1 MTRCAKIR
9 KVKHKWSGRHR
20 KDTQRSK
27 AMRNPQNSVGSL
39 YRSIRLLRYILPITA
54 FLLVV
59 VHQSLTF
66 AWLRPT
72 PPFPYFLAQVLLYGT
87 VGPILVWLAL
97 TWFLRWARER
107 EEAEVHLHCLNQIS
121 RQAATATE
129 MEALA
134 DIALKMPEEIIS
146 PVASS
151 LILREH
157 PEGPW
162 TLAGTHGLQGKEKE
176 MLGARLVIAGSDLYC
191 GQCAALSATAH
202 QNCPL
207 QIPLPQADM
216 LPSIT
221 SVICLPLSTERP
233 PLALLNIYLFDEPSS
248 YLDVKQRIA
257 ASRAIRNLKKD
268 GKMVVVA
275 EHDLAVLDYLSDH
288 ICILYGEPGVY
299 GVVSSVYGVKVG
311 INRYLDGY
319 LPDENIRFR
328 DDAIQFKIK
337 PPITTLKNQNI
348 ILKWNE
354 MKKSYDDFTLTTD
367 SGVAH
372 KGEVI
377 GIVGPNGIGKTTFVK
392 MLAGIEKP
400 DSGNTS
406 TLDGGKISY
415 KPQYISV
422 SFNDTVENLLKSIS
436 KNDFYSSWYRSEVLQ
451 PLNIETILDRNV
463 NALSGGELQ
472 RTAIA
477 ACLSNPAS
485 IYLLDEPSAY
495 LDVEERLVMTR
506 TIRRKVENRG
516 VTAFMVDHDIV
527 TQDFVVDRIMIFQG
541 EQGYRGHAKFLAS
554 LRESMN
560 SFLKEMNITFRRD
573 TMTGRP
579 RVNKEDSKLD
589 RYQKEIGEYYYEP
602 KLEEDT

>member
-1 MTRCAKIR
+1 MTRVAVLDRDRCRPRDCGTVCYRFCPMVRSGIEAIQFDGGKKPKI
-9 KVKHKWSGRHR
+9 VEPLCSGCGICI
-20 KDTQRSK
+20 KKCPFK
-27 AMRNPQNSVGSL
+27 AISIVNLPDELEEECS
-39 YRSIRLLRYILPITA
+39 YRFDLNAFKLFKLPIPKSKTVLGLIGRNGIGKSTA
-54 FLLVV
+54 LKILAGEIKPNLGNFENPPQWHEVIRHYRGSVLQDYFSLLSEGKIVVAHKPQYVDVVPKAIANTNVKESLEKIDERGKLDELIAEMSLSSFLERKIGVLSGGEL
-59 VHQSLTF
+59 QRF
-66 AWLRPT
+66 A
-72 PPFPYFLAQVLLYGT
+72 
-87 VGPILVWLAL
+87 I
-97 TWFLRWARER
+97 
-107 EEAEVHLHCLNQIS
+107 
-121 RQAATATE
+121 AATICI
-129 MEALA
+129 EA
-134 DIALKMPEEIIS
+134 
-146 PVASS
+146 
-151 LILREH
+151 
-157 PEGPW
+157 
-162 TLAGTHGLQGKEKE
+162 
-176 MLGARLVIAGSDLYC
+176 
-191 GQCAALSATAH
+191 
-202 QNCPL
+202 
-207 QIPLPQADM
+207 
-216 LPSIT
+216 
-221 SVICLPLSTERP
+221 
-233 PLALLNIYLFDEPSS
+233 NIYLFDEPSS

-288 ICILYGEPGVY
+288 ICIFYGEPGVY

-311 INRYLDGY
+311 INRYLDGN
-319 LPDENIRFR
+319 LPDENMRFR
-328 DDAIQFKIK
+328 DSAITFEIK
-337 PPITTLKNQNI
+337 PPITTWKTQNI

-354 MKKSYDDFTLTTD
+354 MKKSYDNFTLTTD
-367 SGVAH
+367 SGVVH

-406 TLDGGKISY
+406 ALDGVKISY

-422 SFNDTVENLLKSIS
+422 NFNGTVENLLKSIS

-463 NALSGGELQ
+463 NVLSGGELQ

-506 TIRRKVENRG
+506 TIRRIVESRG
-516 VTAFMVDHDIV
+516 VSAFVVDHDIV

-541 EQGYRGHAKFLAS
+541 EQSYRGHAKFLAS

-560 SFLKEMNITFRRD
+560 AFLKEMNITFRREP
-573 TMTGRP
+573 MTGRP

-589 RYQKEIGEYYYEP
+589 RYQKGIGEYYYEP